1 MKISKHFYLSLMALS
16 LCFSCTKEKMV
27 ADYEVVPLPQNVK
40 QDGNVSFT
48 LNGNTKIVY
57 PSGNELLKK
66 NATFLATYIEELTS
80 LKLSVGEGSN
90 ATNAIV
96 LTAKLD
102 NENKEAYRLTVG
114 KEKITIDG
122 ASEAGNFY
130 GIQTLRK
137 AIPLTVGKSVDIQL
151 PGVTINDYPR
161 FQYRGMHLD
170 ISRHFMSVD
179 DVKTYIDMLA
189 LHNQNRLH
197 WHLTDD
203 QGWRIEIKK
212 YPELVTIGSK
222 RKETV
227 IGHNT
232 GKYDG
237 KPYGGYYTQE
247 QIKEIVQYAQER
259 YITIIP
265 EIDMPGHML
274 GALAAYPELGCT
286 GGPYEVWT
294 MWGISENVL
303 CAGKEETFEFV
314 ENVLTEIMELFPSKY
329 IHIGGDECP
338 KVRWKDCPHCQA
350 RIKSEKLT
358 GDATHPA
365 EHRLQSYFITRVE
378 KFINSKG
385 RQIIGWD
392 EILEGGLAPNATV
405 MSWRGVEGGVEAA
418 KQHHD
423 VIMTPNS
430 YLYFDYYQTTDVT
443 NEPMAIGGYVPV
455 SRVYSFEPFLPSL
468 TEEEAKHIIGV
479 QANLWTEYIP
489 DFKQVQYMTMPRMA
503 ALSEV
508 QWTMPEKKNYE
519 NFLQRLPH
527 LIGIY
532 DVYGYN
538 YAKHLF
544 DVDAKIVPDTE
555 KGALNVELKCVMG
568 GDIYYTL
575 DGSEPTLSSTKYTAP
590 FELKEDAVISA
601 AVIRPNGTSRVFKEK
616 VTLSKS
622 SMKPI
627 KLLQK
632 PSSGYTFT
640 GATVLVDGMKGS
652 DNYKTGRW
660 LGFQSNDLEAVIDLQ
675 EPTEITTMKTSANV
689 VKGDW
694 IMGVTGIEVAVS
706 DDGEQFTTVAS
717 EKYPE
722 LKEND
727 PDKIYDYE
735 LSFDTVKKRYVKVTV
750 KRTPALPEWHS
761 GKGVPA
767 FIFIDEIAL
776 Y

>member
-1 MKISKHFYLSLMALS
+1 MKIPKHFYLSLMALS

-66 NATFLATYIEELTS
+66 NATFLAAYIEELTS
-80 LKLSVGEGSN
+80 LKLSVGEGSD

-544 DVDAKIVPDTE
+544 DVDAKIVPNTE
-555 KGALNVELKCVMG
+555 KGALKVELKCVMG

-575 DGSEPTLSSTKYTAP
+575 DGSKPTLSSTKYTAP
-590 FELKEDAVISA
+590 FELKEDAVIAA

-627 KLLQK
+627 KLLHK

-706 DDGEQFTTVAS
+706 DDGELFTTVAS